1 MNLTTTNVTL
11 AAKEDFGIGAE
22 DASYSYSYDDD
33 DVGPAFAVA
42 AVMEAGL
49 QNVTGG
55 NKLRL
60 TRSRA
65 EFNPETWI
73 QFAI

>member
-11 AAKEDFGIGAE
+11 SAKEDFGIIGAE
-22 DASYSYSYDDD
+22 DASHSYDDNG
-33 DVGPAFAVA
+33 DVGPAFAAA

-65 EFNPETWI
+65 ELNPETWI
-73 QFAI
+73 